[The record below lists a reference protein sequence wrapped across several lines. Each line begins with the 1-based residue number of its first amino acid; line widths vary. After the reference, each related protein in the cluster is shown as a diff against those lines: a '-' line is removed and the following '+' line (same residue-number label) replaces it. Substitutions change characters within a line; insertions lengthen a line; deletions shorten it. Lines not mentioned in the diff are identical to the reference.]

1 MGMSGKIV
9 VMILVLVALQAGAAG
24 AADLVLR
31 LWEQDDVTIDT
42 VFDAQMDIFEAENP
56 GVTIARTHFTTE
68 KLRREFL
75 KHARTPNG
83 PELIL
88 GPNDNIGPLVRDG
101 LILPLET
108 LLEKPF
114 FDRYDPKVLA
124 SGVIDAK
131 VYVLPIFNGNNISM
145 FTNRQLVD
153 KPPATFEEI
162 IALADRFNDGTTF
175 ALAYN
180 DPEPFW
186 FVAFLGAFGGS
197 VFDDAGRVTLD
208 TPAMVAALR
217 FVRELKV
224 KKVVPPLQDYG
235 TAESMFK
242 AGKAA
247 VFFNGLWSWNSYT
260 NLPFAWDLAVMPT
273 IAGKPMRP
281 LFGSKG
287 YSVNARLLDPGTS
300 PRMAAMVKK
309 FLEFTARR
317 DFQLSMASVAG
328 QFPSTSEALADP
340 AIAGNRLINH
350 ARLQMQQGVATPIRV
365 EMRAV
370 WDALRPGLKEV
381 LEGTQTPEQ
390 AAAAMQ
396 ARALE
401 MLKAAAPPPAEAKPG
416 K

>member
-1 MGMSGKIV
+1 MFQRKSYLV
-9 VMILVLVALQAGAAG
+9 VILALLALQAGAAA
-24 AADLVLR
+24 AADIVLR

-56 GVTIARTHFTTE
+56 GVTVARTHFTTE

-75 KHARTPNG
+75 RHARTPNG

-101 LILPLET
+101 LILPLDA
-108 LLEKPF
+108 LLHKPF
-114 FDRYDPKVLA
+114 FDRYDPRVLA
-124 SGVIDAK
+124 SGMIGQK

-145 FTNRQLVD
+145 FTNRQLVE

-162 IALADRFNDGTTF
+162 IALAARFHDGSTY
-175 ALAYN
+175 ALVYN

-197 VFDDAGRVTLD
+197 VFDEAGRVSLD

-224 KKVVPPLQDYG
+224 KQVVPPLQDYG

-247 VFFNGLWSWNSYT
+247 VFFNGLWSWNSYP
-260 NLPFAWDLAVMPT
+260 NLPFAWDLAVLPT
-273 IAGKPMRP
+273 IAGKPMLP

-287 YSVNARLLDPGTS
+287 YSVSVRVAGPDTP
-300 PRMAAMVKK
+300 PRVTAAVKK

-317 DFQLSMASVAG
+317 DFQLSMATVAG
-328 QFPSTSEALADP
+328 QFPSTGEALADP
-340 AIAGNRLINH
+340 AITGNRLINH
-350 ARLQMQQGVATPIRV
+350 ARLQMQQGVPTPIRV

-381 LEGTQTPEQ
+381 LDGSREPE
-390 AAAAMQ
+390 AAAAEMQ

-401 MLKAAAPPPAEAKPG
+401 LMKAAEPPPAEAKPG